1 MSTLL
6 RRRLRAAAFAA
17 GLAAVAS
24 AVLRG
29 FGPLDL
35 LARTNGIPEWVLRAA
50 AIALL
55 VGGGIALRVLRRRGA
70 DFEDALLWRVVIGLS
85 GATILGS
92 LGSLSWW
99 LELFS
104 HFRIQYAAGLLSG
117 ALYFAIRRN
126 AGGALLATA
135 MAAANLYVASPQ
147 LLFWPRLAA
156 DRGETVRL
164 AAANLHRRN
173 REAESVLRF
182 VYREAPDVLLLT
194 ELTPEWRKHL
204 EPFLRSYPHSVV
216 VPRED
221 GHGIALYSRLPIL
234 SSEVLRFEGAGVP
247 SLAARIDVRGRPLLV
262 LGAHPPAPRN
272 PQLYRVRNRIYAGLA
287 GRARASEE
295 PVVVLGDLNSTSWGR
310 SFGRLLEEGGLRD
323 TSEGRGFQWSW
334 PAGFWPLAIPID
346 HCLTSP
352 EVRIAS
358 RRIGS
363 DIGSDHY
370 PLIVDL
376 AVGIR

>member
-1 MSTLL
+1 MSTIP
-6 RRRLRAAAFAA
+6 RPRLRAAAFTA
-17 GLAAVAS
+17 GLAVVAL

-35 LARTNGIPEWVLRAA
+35 LARTNGIPESVLRAA

-55 VGGGIALRVLRRRGA
+55 IGGGIALWALRRRRA
-70 DFEDALLWRVVIGLS
+70 DFDDALLRLVVFGLS

-104 HFRIQYAAGLLSG
+104 HFRLQYAVGLLSG

-135 MAAANLYVASPQ
+135 MAGANLYIASPQ
-147 LLFWPRLAA
+147 LPSWPKLAA

-182 VYREAPDVLLLT
+182 VHREAPDVLLLT
-194 ELTPEWRKHL
+194 ELTPEWQERL
-204 EPFLRSYPHSVV
+204 ESFLRSYPYSVIE
-216 VPRED
+216 PRED
-221 GHGIALYSRLPIL
+221 GHGIALYSRLPLL
-234 SSEVLRFEGAGVP
+234 SSEILRFEGAGVP
-247 SLAARIDVRGRPLLV
+247 SLAARVDVRGRPVLV
-262 LGAHPPAPRN
+262 LGAHPPAPRT
-272 PQLYRVRNRIYAGLA
+272 PLLYRVRNRIYAGLA
-287 GRARASEE
+287 DRARASAE
-295 PVVVLGDLNSTSWGR
+295 PVVVLGDLNSTPWGQ
-310 SFGRLLEEGGLRD
+310 SFGKLLEDGGLRD
-323 TSEGRGFQWSW
+323 TSVGRGFQWSW

-352 EVRIAS
+352 GVSIAS
-358 RRIGS
+358 RRIGP
-363 DIGSDHY
+363 DIGSDHF
-370 PLIVDL
+370 PLVVDL
-376 AVGIR
+376 AVDFR

>member
-1 MSTLL
+1 MRTIP
-6 RRRLRAAAFAA
+6 RPRLRAAAFGA
-17 GLAAVAS
+17 GLAVAVS

-35 LARTNGIPEWVLRAA
+35 LARTNGISVWIFRAA
-50 AIALL
+50 ALALL
-55 VGGGIALRVLRRRGA
+55 FGGGAALWFLRRRSA
-70 DFEDALLWRVVIGLS
+70 DFDDALLRLVVIGLS

-92 LGSLSWW
+92 LGRFSWW

-104 HFRIQYAAGLLSG
+104 HFRVQYAAGLLSG

-126 AGGALLATA
+126 AGIALLAAA

-147 LLFWPRLAA
+147 LLSWPKLAA

-173 REAESVLRF
+173 RDADSVLRF

-194 ELTPEWRKHL
+194 EVTPDWQERL
-204 EPFLRSYPHSVV
+204 ESFLRSYPYSVV

-234 SSEVLRFEGAGVP
+234 SSETLRFEGAVVP
-247 SLAARIDVRGRPLLV
+247 SLAARVDVRGRPLLV

-272 PQLYRVRNRIYAGLA
+272 PLLYRVRNRIYAGLA
-287 GRARASEE
+287 ARARASEE
-295 PVVVLGDLNSTSWGR
+295 PVVFLGDLNSTSWGQ
-310 SFGRLLEEGGLRD
+310 SFGRLLADGGLRD
-323 TSEGRGFQWSW
+323 TSEGRGLQWSW

-352 EVRIAS
+352 GVSIAN
-358 RRIGS
+358 RRMGS

-376 AVGIR
+376 AVDFR